1 MKSLAVM
8 FKRASSKE
16 ARSKRGL
23 GLKAKPVSP
32 LSIAIQSFPFPSQ
45 LLIIKRTFRG
55 SLDNWASVSLSPVSI
70 FTLSISICL
79 RNITS
84 FVILPLLIHKD
95 QFRADWKH
103 TLKYS
108 LRYARQEKKHITSS
122 LRRNVTKITPYCE
135 SSMTLDKKD
144 DILNTF
150 SDFNRSVLQNNQGWT
165 PRPAPRK
172 NRLPRPAP
180 PRPAKSR
187 PCPAPPR
194 KIDEIRGAQRGKT
207 DCRFHW
213 YPFPLCPRLMMP

>member
-1 MKSLAVM
+1 MI

-32 LSIAIQSFPFPSQ
+32 LSSAIQSFPFPSQ

-79 RNITS
+79 RNIKPPATS

-150 SDFNRSVLQNNQGWT
+150 SDFNRSVLQNT
-165 PRPAPRK
+165 PR
-172 NRLPRPAP
+172 
-180 PRPAKSR
+180 S
-187 PCPAPPR
+187 
-194 KIDEIRGAQRGKT
+194 
-207 DCRFHW
+207 
-213 YPFPLCPRLMMP
+213 

>member
-1 MKSLAVM
+1 MKRLAVM

-55 SLDNWASVSLSPVSI
+55 SLDNWASV

-79 RNITS
+79 RNIKPPATS

-150 SDFNRSVLQNNQGWT
+150 SDFNRSVLQNNT
-165 PRPAPRK
+165 KIIEMAIPPLPRK
-172 NRLPRPAP
+172 WSPVTGRLH
-180 PRPAKSR
+180 SM
-187 PCPAPPR
+187 CLLM
-194 KIDEIRGAQRGKT
+194 
-207 DCRFHW
+207 HW
-213 YPFPLCPRLMMP
+213 RSSWWQAGETS